1 MYEKILTIRLYYIRV
16 EYVNREMV
24 NELIERSGRSRLVMI
39 GILIRVVLITTG
51 LFRGILESR
60 QVQIEYI
67 ENNEEIVAEK
77 IVVDIGGGVEMAG
90 VYELSKGSRIK
101 DVLAVAG
108 GLSAMADRE
117 YIAKYMNLAETVKD
131 GQKIYVPVLGEST
144 TQAGYADPEKGG
156 KMVNI
161 NTATELELDTLEGI
175 GPTRARAIIEGRPY
189 SKTDELIEKK
199 ILTKTIFEKIKDR
212 ITIY

>member
-1 MYEKILTIRLYYIRV
+1 MKRYESADYIEYGVKCVYCKMTETLVELLARKWLLIL
-16 EYVNREMV
+16 
-24 NELIERSGRSRLVMI
+24 
-39 GILIRVVLITTG
+39 GILFGAVLIITG
-51 LFRGILESR
+51 LFRGITESR

-67 ENNEEIVAEK
+67 ENSEEIVAEK
-77 IVVDIGGGVEMAG
+77 IVVDVGGGVEREG

-108 GLSAMADRE
+108 GLSARADRE
-117 YIAKYMNLAETVKD
+117 YMAKYMNLAEIVKD

-144 TQAGYADPEKGG
+144 TRAGYADPEKGG

-189 SKTDELIEKK
+189 SKMDELIEKK

-212 ITIY
+212 ITTY